1 MFLLKNILIYDEPP
15 SNEGGRFIEVE
26 LSCIYK

>member
-15 SNEGGRFIEVE
+15 SSEGGRFMEVE
-26 LSCIYK
+26 LLHL